1 MNPLEKAIEDSGA
14 DDDSGPDD
22 DAGSDYDGASEKLG
36 HVSISNRDL
45 SDKVKSSNLKVMEK
59 SL

>member
-22 DAGSDYDGASEKLG
+22 DAGSDYDGAPEMTL
-36 HVSISNRDL
+36 ISDRGPWR
-45 SDKVKSSNLKVMEK
+45 
-59 SL
+59 

>member
-22 DAGSDYDGASEKLG
+22 DAGSDYDGAPEKPGDDFDIGSGTLAIDIQLFLDFQR
-36 HVSISNRDL
+36 V
-45 SDKVKSSNLKVMEK
+45 
-59 SL
+59 

>member
-22 DAGSDYDGASEKLG
+22 DAGSDYDGPPRS
-36 HVSISNRDL
+36 
-45 SDKVKSSNLKVMEK
+45 SDTFPSRIGT
-59 SL
+59 SLIK